1 MPSPYHSP
9 SPTPSP
15 SPSPR
20 RRPPSPAIKGWV
32 DSDADSDL
40 DVGPASPLRSPVYSK
55 GEGKRRVQDLS
66 PASPVSRKVSRCRP
80 WLDDRLLPGT
90 VDDPILDRLCA
101 FVKERNAEHYDRHAV
116 SSVAMLLMTMMTTR
130 TDKYSCLESL
140 LRYLNSSYP
149 SEVLDFLRERVI
161 LKEFYPNVDE
171 EYVQLCY
178 TAVATFAAI

>member
-1 MPSPYHSP
+1 M
-9 SPTPSP
+9 
-15 SPSPR
+15 
-20 RRPPSPAIKGWV
+20 GWV

-40 DVGPASPLRSPVYSK
+40 DVGPAPPVRSPPSSK
-55 GEGKRRVQDLS
+55 SEGKRRAQDPS

-90 VDDPILDRLCA
+90 VDDPILDRLCT
-101 FVKERNAEHYDRHAV
+101 FVKKRNAEHYDRNAV
-116 SSVAMLLMTMMTTR
+116 SSIAMLLMTLMTTR
-130 TDKYSCLESL
+130 TDRYSCLESL

-161 LKEFYPNVDE
+161 LEEFYRNADE